1 MAAQEET
8 EGYAEAMN
16 EAIASATRAESE
28 RDALKRKYEPDT
40 GVLFSKMLRLVGTD
54 STSYMRVTVRT
65 GGYLLLE
72 LVPRVRNNG
81 NLPNWT
87 FSPVIQGTRGNMQ
100 DFSDYGTYEVNVGDD
115 GDCHDLLVT
124 FSEPAT
130 VELTVVTEH
139 DGAFNAGPD
148 TMTIEEVTTRP
159 AVTLGL

>member
-40 GVLFSKMLRLVGTD
+40 GILLCKMLRLVGNE

-72 LVPRVRNNG
+72 LVPRVRSNG
-81 NLPNWT
+81 NLPNPT
-87 FSPVIQGTRGNMQ
+87 FPPTTQRMLQSARERPQRAPARCDGTELDRLHQPTCYLQPARRISTALGPSPTA
-100 DFSDYGTYEVNVGDD
+100 TA
-115 GDCHDLLVT
+115 
-124 FSEPAT
+124 PA
-130 VELTVVTEH
+130 H
-139 DGAFNAGPD
+139 
-148 TMTIEEVTTRP
+148 
-159 AVTLGL
+159 